1 MPQSPEPGQV
11 RPLPIPHGLPVDAVK
26 VFINAIYSM
35 GASDIK
41 LQSGDF
47 VWANINRSW
56 QRVSDRR
63 LAPQEFELV
72 ASILKGR

>member
-11 RPLPIPHGLPVDAVK
+11 RPLPVPHGLPVHAVK
-26 VFINAIYSM
+26 DFINAIYSM

-63 LAPQEFELV
+63 LEPQEFELV
-72 ASILKGR
+72 ASILKRH

>member
-1 MPQSPEPGQV
+1 MLDTAPGRVQ
-11 RPLPIPHGLPVDAVK
+11 PLSVPHGLPVEAFKD
-26 VFINAIYSM
+26 FINAIYGM

-72 ASILKGR
+72 ASILKRH